1 MREQCALIVSL
12 LLLKLSLILCGMT
25 DISCFWRIKY
35 NEDDDGD
42 MRTDCYFFLFL
53 PLEFVEEDF
62 YNTLIDFRKYEF
74 ILILLFA
81 TDEIN
86 RNPYLLPN
94 MSLIFTFPVGM
105 CFDTLKIIDEL
116 ILPQNNNQKFP
127 NYVCRLSACDI
138 GLTGPLWTMSSKLE
152 FPIILLTLVPL
163 FFILQIFFG
172 PFHPILSDNVQFPNV
187 YQIAHKDT
195 CLPHAIVSLMVY
207 FTWNWI
213 GLLILDN
220 DQGTQFLSDL
230 REEMHS
236 HGVCL
241 AFVNVIPDSMQTYMT
256 RAEIYDTRIITSSAK
271 VVIIYGEMN
280 STLEA
285 SFRRWVYL
293 GVQRIWVTTSQWD
306 VITHKRDFSLD
317 AFHGTVTFAQHHV
330 EISKFRNFMETM
342 NTSKYQV
349 DISQMRQKWNS
360 FNCSGSNT
368 NYSSMNHYS
377 FNTSLE
383 WLSQHNFDMVLSEE
397 GYNLYNAVYA
407 VAHTYHEAIL
417 QQVDS
422 QETEKSIGIF
432 YYCQKIASLLKKRV
446 FTNPVGEL
454 VNMNLRENLCA
465 EYEIFNIWNF
475 PQSFGLKTKI
485 GGYFPYFP
493 KSQQLHI
500 SEDLKWAMGET
511 PVPTSTCSVICTP
524 GFRRFHQ
531 EQTPDCCFNCV
542 QCPEN
547 EVSNDT
553 DLEQCVS
560 CLPDEYANTEHT
572 HCLKRHLSYLA
583 YEDPLGMAL
592 ACMSLCFSVLASL
605 VFGTFVKYS
614 DTPIVK
620 ANNRNLSYILLI
632 SITLCFL
639 CSLLFIGHPN
649 MGTCILQQITFG
661 VFFTVALS
669 TVLAKTITVVLA
681 FKITTPRRRM
691 RSMLISGVPN
701 FVIPLCTLIQLVL
714 CGIWLEISPPFLDN
728 DTQSEHGQIIIVCN
742 KGSVFAFHL
751 VLSYLGSLALGS
763 FTVAFLARNLPDRFN
778 EAKFLTFS
786 MLVFCSVWVTFL
798 PVYHSTKGKDMVAVE
813 VFSILASSAGL
824 LVCIFVPK
832 CYVILIR
839 PDSNCLQNYRN
850 KLRY

>member
-1 MREQCALIVSL
+1 M
-12 LLLKLSLILCGMT
+12 
-25 DISCFWRIKY
+25 
-35 NEDDDGD
+35 
-42 MRTDCYFFLFL
+42 
-53 PLEFVEEDF
+53 DF
-62 YNTLIDFRKYEF
+62 
-74 ILILLFA
+74 
-81 TDEIN
+81 
-86 RNPYLLPN
+86 
-94 MSLIFTFPVGM
+94 
-105 CFDTLKIIDEL
+105 
-116 ILPQNNNQKFP
+116 Q
-127 NYVCRLSACDI
+127 
-138 GLTGPLWTMSSKLE
+138 
-152 FPIILLTLVPL
+152 PIILLTLVPL

-172 PFHPILSDNVQFPNV
+172 PFHPILSDNVRFPHV
-187 YQIAHKDT
+187 YQIAHKDP
-195 CLPHAIVSLMVY
+195 CLPHAMVSLMVY

-220 DQGTQFLSDL
+220 DQGTQFLLDL
-230 REEMHS
+230 REEMHRN
-236 HGVCL
+236 GVCL

-256 RAEIYDTRIITSSAK
+256 RAEIYDTRIMTSSAK
-271 VVIIYGEMN
+271 VVIIYGEKN
-280 STLEA
+280 SNLEA
-285 SFRRWVYL
+285 SFRRW
-293 GVQRIWVTTSQWD
+293 
-306 VITHKRDFSLD
+306 
-317 AFHGTVTFAQHHV
+317 
-330 EISKFRNFMETM
+330 
-342 NTSKYQV
+342 
-349 DISQMRQKWNS
+349 
-360 FNCSGSNT
+360 
-368 NYSSMNHYS
+368 
-377 FNTSLE
+377 
-383 WLSQHNFDMVLSEE
+383 
-397 GYNLYNAVYA
+397 
-407 VAHTYHEAIL
+407 
-417 QQVDS
+417 
-422 QETEKSIGIF
+422 
-432 YYCQKIASLLKKRV
+432 IASLLKKRV

-454 VNMNLRENLCA
+454 VNMNLRENLSA

-511 PVPTSTCSVICTP
+511 PVPTSTCSMICTP

-592 ACMSLCFSVLASL
+592 ACMSLCFSVLTSL
-605 VFGTFVKYS
+605 LFGTFVKYS

-639 CSLLFIGHPN
+639 CALLFIGHPN

-691 RSMLISGVPN
+691 RSMLISGAPN

-714 CGIWLEISPPFLDN
+714 CGIWLAVSPPFIDT
-728 DTQSEHGQIIIVCN
+728 DTQSEHGQITIVCN
-742 KGSVFAFHL
+742 KGSVI
-751 VLSYLGSLALGS
+751 
-763 FTVAFLARNLPDRFN
+763 AFLL
-778 EAKFLTFS
+778 FLENIFS
-786 MLVFCSVWVTFL
+786 HQAL
-798 PVYHSTKGKDMVAVE
+798 
-813 VFSILASSAGL
+813 
-824 LVCIFVPK
+824 
-832 CYVILIR
+832 
-839 PDSNCLQNYRN
+839 
-850 KLRY
+850 